1 MEVIVFALISDHSQ
15 LVMTSVS
22 RIQFERFI
30 NDAIAH
36 RHWLTAESFRIVRTP
51 DHPDNDRCAIS
62 GAIRELDE
70 LICQCY
76 VEAEK
81 SGR

>member
-1 MEVIVFALISDHSQ
+1 MAVIVVFVDFRSFSVA
-15 LVMTSVS
+15 MTSVS

-36 RHWLTAESFRIVRTP
+36 RHWLTSESSRIVSTA
-51 DHPDNDRCAIS
+51 DHCDSDRRAIN

-70 LICQCY
+70 LICRCC
-76 VEAEK
+76 VEAEEFL
-81 SGR
+81 